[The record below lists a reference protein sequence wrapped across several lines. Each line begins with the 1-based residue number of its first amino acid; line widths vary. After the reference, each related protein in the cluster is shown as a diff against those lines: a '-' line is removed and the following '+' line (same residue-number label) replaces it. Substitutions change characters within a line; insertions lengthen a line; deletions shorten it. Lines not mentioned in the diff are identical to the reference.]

1 MRHHLIACL
10 LAATAACAAER
21 INHEGRILGTL
32 PAVTTPT
39 LFNTPAADAVV
50 AAMQIMPRDNPWN
63 EDISTRPLLA
73 NSAAMMDVIRAQF
86 SASRQRA
93 VLFEEMNYVL
103 VPDAQP
109 LVDIN
114 FTLYYEDA
122 DFNGG
127 TSPIGRYPIP
137 TNQPVEA
144 WPANGEEL
152 YAYQRMTGGDRHSI
166 TVQPGV
172 GRYFETWLATLTS
185 NTPAWEASNGA
196 VFNLASNAIRTPD
209 GIGSGDAAG
218 LPMFP
223 ALVRYDEI
231 QRGVVEHAL
240 RLIVGRT
247 RDHHIYP
254 ATHDAS
260 VPRTTDPNVPAMG
273 ERLRLKSSFVI
284 PASWSAAERAV
295 GVALKKYGAIMAD
308 NGGFFS
314 MSICPDDRWAPG
326 TWSHFTTGAASDFL
340 DISNFEVVQT
350 TGPNEGPR
358 SPNPPTAHAGA
369 DQTTYVVSGATLV
382 GSATGSGLTTQ
393 WYAYNFAAQPGTV
406 TFGTPNAL
414 TTTASFSAPG
424 TYTLML
430 KASDGVHTPAYDAV
444 VVTVNAGTPDAVAP
458 TITTPASGPGAVAGT
473 TAALSVVASDN
484 LSTTLLTYTWTVASW
499 SGGGASGATF
509 SPNGTNAAANTTMT
523 FHHAGSYTC
532 TVTVRDSGGNTVNS
546 TTGTMVVAQTPT
558 AVTIA
563 ETALTVAAGG
573 SLVLHASLRDQFAD
587 AISAGTAVW
596 TVLPGGAG
604 GSIAVDGTY
613 TAPAAPT
620 VWTDQVRA
628 TFGALNRTA
637 VVTIIAPGG
646 GTPTASGSGG
656 GSCGA
661 GGTAG
666 LILAGLCVLGL
677 RRRRGHDRHDRRPHF
692 IAGRR

>member
-10 LAATAACAAER
+10 LAAGALGAAER

-32 PAVTTPT
+32 PTVATPT

-73 NSAAMMDVIRAQF
+73 NSAAMMTVIRNQF
-86 SASRQRA
+86 SGNRQRA

-196 VFNLASNAIRTPD
+196 IFNLASNAIRTPD

-273 ERLRLKSSFVI
+273 ERLRLKSSYVI

-358 SPNPPTAHAGA
+358 SPNPPTANAGA
-369 DQTTYVVSGATLV
+369 DQTAYVATGATLV
-382 GSATGSGLTTQ
+382 GSVTGSGLTTQ
-393 WYAYNFAAQPGTV
+393 WYAYTYAAQPGTV

-444 VVTVNAGTPDAVAP
+444 VVTVSAGTPDAIAP

-473 TAALSVVASDN
+473 TAALSVVAGDN
-484 LSTTLLTYTWTVASW
+484 LSTALLTYTWTVALW
-499 SGGGASGATF
+499 SGSGASGATF
-509 SPNGTNAAANTTMT
+509 SPNGTNAAANATVT
-523 FHHAGSYTC
+523 FHHAGTYTF
-532 TVTVRDSGGNTVNS
+532 TVTVRDSGGNTVTS
-546 TTGTMVVAQTPT
+546 TTGAVVVAQTPT
-558 AVTIA
+558 AVAIA
-563 ETALTVAAGG
+563 EPAPTVVAGG
-573 SLVLHASLRDQFAD
+573 TVVLHATLRDQFAE
-587 AISAGTAVW
+587 AISAGPAAW
-596 TVLPGGAG
+596 SLLPGGAG
-604 GSIAVDGTY
+604 GSIAVGGSY

-620 VWTDQVRA
+620 VWTEQARA
-628 TFGALNRTA
+628 TIGALSST
-637 VVTIIAPGG
+637 VTIQLTTAGSGAAAP
-646 GTPTASGSGG
+646 SQGSGG
-656 GSCGA
+656 SGSCGL
-661 GGTAG
+661 GGTSG
-666 LILAGLCVLGL
+666 LILCGLLVLGL
-677 RRRRGHDRHDRRPHF
+677 RRRR
-692 IAGRR
+692 AGI

>member
-10 LAATAACAAER
+10 FAAGALGAAER

-32 PAVTTPT
+32 PTVTTPT

-50 AAMQIMPRDNPWN
+50 SAMQIMPRDNPWN

-73 NSAAMMDVIRAQF
+73 NSAAMMSVIRGQF
-86 SASRQRA
+86 SGNRQRA

-166 TVQPGV
+166 TVLPGA

-196 VFNLASNAIRTPD
+196 IFNLASNAIRTPD

-273 ERLRLKSSFVI
+273 ERLRLKSSYVI

-314 MSICPDDRWAPG
+314 MSICPDDRWAAG
-326 TWSHFTTGAASDFL
+326 TWSHFTTGAANDFL
-340 DISNFEVVQT
+340 DINNFEVVQT
-350 TGPNEGPR
+350 TGVNEGPR
-358 SPNPPTAHAGA
+358 SPNPPTANAGA
-369 DQTTYVVSGATLV
+369 DQTAYVATGATLT
-382 GSATGSGLTTQ
+382 GSVTGSGLTTR
-393 WYAYNFAAQPGTV
+393 WYAYNYAAQPGTV
-406 TFGTPNAL
+406 TFATPNAL
-414 TTTASFSAPG
+414 TTTASFSAAG

-430 KASDGVHTPAYDAV
+430 QASDGVHTPAYDAV
-444 VVTVNAGTPDAVAP
+444 VVTVNAGTPDAIAP
-458 TITTPASGPGAVAGT
+458 TITTPASGPGTVTGT

-484 LSTTLLTYTWTVASW
+484 LSTALLTYTWAVASW
-499 SGGGASGATF
+499 SGGGAGASGATF
-509 SPNGTNAAANTTMT
+509 APNGTNAAANATAT
-523 FHHAGSYTC
+523 FHHAGSYTF
-532 TVTVRDSGGNTVNS
+532 TVTVRDSGGNTVTS
-546 TTGTMVVAQTPT
+546 TTGTVVVAQTPT
-558 AVTIA
+558 AVAIT
-563 ETALTVAAGG
+563 ETAPSVATGG
-573 SLVLHASLRDQFAD
+573 TLVLHASLRDQFAD
-587 AISAGTAVW
+587 TISAGTAVW

-604 GSIAVDGTY
+604 GSIAVNGTY
-613 TAPAAPT
+613 SAPAAPT
-620 VWTDQVRA
+620 IWTDQVRA
-628 TFGALNRTA
+628 TIGALSST
-637 VVTIIAPGG
+637 VTIHL
-646 GTPTASGSGG
+646 TTTGSGTATPNQG
-656 GSCGA
+656 TGESGSCGL
-661 GGTAG
+661 GGTSG
-666 LILAGLCVLGL
+666 LILCCLLVLGL
-677 RRRRGHDRHDRRPHF
+677 RRRRD
-692 IAGRR
+692 